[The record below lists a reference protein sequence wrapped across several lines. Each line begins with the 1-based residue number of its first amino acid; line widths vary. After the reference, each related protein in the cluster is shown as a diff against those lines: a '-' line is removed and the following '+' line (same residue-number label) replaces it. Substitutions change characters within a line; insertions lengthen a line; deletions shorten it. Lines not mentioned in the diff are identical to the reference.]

1 MAEADGN
8 RTRRTG
14 VARSVCF
21 EDSEAHQVLNRLRR
35 QSSVRP

>member
-14 VARSVCF
+14 FTRSNCV
-21 EDSEAHQVLNRLRR
+21 EDSEAHQVLVRLRFLG
-35 QSSVRP
+35 

>member
-14 VARSVCF
+14 FARPDCF
-21 EDSEAHQVLNRLRR
+21 EDSEAHQVLARLHWRG
-35 QSSVRP
+35 

>member
-14 VARSVCF
+14 FARSVCV
-21 EDSEAHQVLNRLRR
+21 EDSEAHQVLKRLRR

>member
-14 VARSVCF
+14 FARSVCF
-21 EDSEAHQVLNRLRR
+21 EDSEA
-35 QSSVRP
+35 